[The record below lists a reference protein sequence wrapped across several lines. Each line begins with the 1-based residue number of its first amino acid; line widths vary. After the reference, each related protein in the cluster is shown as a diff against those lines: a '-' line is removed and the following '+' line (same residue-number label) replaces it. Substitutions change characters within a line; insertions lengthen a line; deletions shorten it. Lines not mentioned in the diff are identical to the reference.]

1 MKKIVLLISFSH
13 LLFYS
18 FAQTN
23 DIKVRYVYSNCTEE
37 ARKELF
43 EILKEDKVKL
53 KEVYKKYYSMC
64 KSGKVILSSDQYL
77 PIAKEIEK
85 IRFKEN
91 KENSESE
98 IFAKIAR
105 EKYIIVTDL
114 IDK

>member
-1 MKKIVLLISFSH
+1 MKKFVLLIFFFY
-13 LLFYS
+13 LIFYS

-23 DIKVRYVYSNCTEE
+23 DNKVRYVYSSCTEE
-37 ARKELF
+37 AKKELF

-53 KEVYKKYYSMC
+53 KQVYNKYYSAC

-98 IFAKIAR
+98 MFAKIAR

>member
-1 MKKIVLLISFSH
+1 MKKLVLLISFFH

-23 DIKVRYVYSNCTEE
+23 DNKVRYVYSNCTEE
-37 ARKELF
+37 GKKELF
-43 EILKEDKVKL
+43 ELLKEDKVKL
-53 KEVYKKYYSMC
+53 KQVYNKYYSAC

-77 PIAKEIEK
+77 PIATEIEK
-85 IRFKEN
+85 IRFDKN

-98 IFAKIAR
+98 MFAKIAR
-105 EKYIIVTDL
+105 EKYILVTDL